1 MKKVIVMRSLQRL
14 GTATCLASVFAFMP
28 IAAHA
33 GIFDDNQARQAI
45 LDLRKQLEQ
54 INEAQRVKQ
63 AELNA
68 QMTEELTQ
76 LRRNMLELNNQLEAM
91 RGELAR
97 MQGVEEQLVRDVADM
112 QRRQKDASQG
122 VEDRLRKV
130 EPQKIM
136 LEGQE
141 VLVDPEEKR
150 LYDSSL
156 SLLRSGDFTGA
167 VVSLLTFQ
175 RRYPVSP
182 YTDTVRFW
190 LGNAYYGKREY
201 KEAIASFRGLVT
213 AAPNHT
219 RSPEAL
225 LSIANCQA
233 EMKDI
238 KTARR
243 TIEELLKAYPN
254 SEAAQAGKERLAT
267 LK

>member
-1 MKKVIVMRSLQRL
+1 MRSIQRL
-14 GTATCLASVFAFMP
+14 GAAVCVTAAFLMPVAS
-28 IAAHA
+28 HA

-54 INEAQRVKQ
+54 ISEAQRVKQ

-68 QMTEELTQ
+68 QMNEELAQ
-76 LRRNMLELNNQLEAM
+76 LRRSVLELSNQLEAM
-91 RGELAR
+91 RADMAR
-97 MQGVEEQLVRDVADM
+97 MQGVEEQLVRDVSEL
-112 QRRQKDASQG
+112 QRRQKDTSQG
-122 VEDRLRKV
+122 VDDRLRRV
-130 EPQKIM
+130 EPQKVMI
-136 LEGQE
+136 EGQE
-141 VLVDPEEKR
+141 VAVDPDEKR
-150 LYDSSL
+150 LYDSAL
-156 SLLRSGDFTGA
+156 SQLRSGDFTGS

-190 LGNAYYGKREY
+190 LGNAHYGKREY
-201 KEAIASFRGLVT
+201 KEAIASFRGLVV
-213 AAPNHT
+213 AAPTHSRT
-219 RSPEAL
+219 PEAL

-238 KTARR
+238 KAARR
-243 TIEELLKAYPN
+243 TIDELLKGYPA

>member
-1 MKKVIVMRSLQRL
+1 MA
-14 GTATCLASVFAFMP
+14 TALLVPFAS
-28 IAAHA
+28 HA

-97 MQGVEEQLVRDVADM
+97 MQGVEEQLLRDVSDM
-112 QRRQKDASQG
+112 QRRQKDNAQG
-122 VEDRLRKV
+122 VSDPQRRAELQKV
-130 EPQKIM
+130 M

-175 RRYPVSP
+175 RRHPVSP

-190 LGNAYYGKREY
+190 LGNAHYGKREY

-213 AAPNHT
+213 AAPTHS
-219 RSPEAL
+219 RAPEAL

-233 EMKDI
+233 EMKDT

>member
-1 MKKVIVMRSLQRL
+1 MRSPLQRFCAAAGL
-14 GTATCLASVFAFMP
+14 ATALLLPAG
-28 IAAHA
+28 AHA
-33 GIFDDNQARQAI
+33 GLFDDNQARQAI

-54 INEAQRVKQ
+54 INEAQRLKQ

-68 QMTEELTQ
+68 QMTEELSQ
-76 LRRNMLELNNQLEAM
+76 LRRSLLELNNQLDAM
-91 RGELAR
+91 CADLAR
-97 MQGVEEQLVRDVADM
+97 RQGTEEQLMRDVAEL
-112 QRRQKDASQG
+112 QRRQKDVTQG
-122 VEDRLRKV
+122 VDDRLRRF
-130 EPQKIM
+130 EPQKVM

-141 VLVDPEEKR
+141 VAVDPEEKR
-150 LYDSSL
+150 LYDSAL
-156 SLLRSGDFTGA
+156 NLLRSGDFTGA

-190 LGNAYYGKREY
+190 LGNAHYGKREY

-213 AAPNHT
+213 AAPNHS

-238 KTARR
+238 KAARR
-243 TIEELLKAYPN
+243 TVEELLKAYPN

>member
-1 MKKVIVMRSLQRL
+1 MRSSLQRL
-14 GTATCLASVFAFMP
+14 GAVACVATALFAPFAS
-28 IAAHA
+28 HA

-91 RGELAR
+91 RGEFAR
-97 MQGVEEQLVRDVADM
+97 MQGVEEQLLRDVSDM
-112 QRRQKDASQG
+112 QRRLKDNAQG
-122 VEDRLRKV
+122 VSDPQRRAELQKV
-130 EPQKIM
+130 M

-141 VLVDPEEKR
+141 VSVDPEEKR

-175 RRYPVSP
+175 RRHPVSP

-190 LGNAYYGKREY
+190 LGNAHYGKREY

-213 AAPNHT
+213 AAPTHS
-219 RSPEAL
+219 RAPEAL

-233 EMKDI
+233 EMKDT

>member
-1 MKKVIVMRSLQRL
+1 MKVIVMRFIQRL
-14 GTATCLASVFAFMP
+14 GAAACLASAFLVP
-28 IAAHA
+28 VAAHA

-54 INEAQRVKQ
+54 INEGQRVKQ

-76 LRRNMLELNNQLEAM
+76 LRRSMLELNNQLEAM
-91 RGELAR
+91 RGDFAR
-97 MQGVEEQLVRDVADM
+97 MQGVEEQLMRDVADL
-112 QRRQKDASQG
+112 QRRQKDTSQG
-122 VEDRLRKV
+122 IDDRLRRM
-130 EPQKIM
+130 EPQKVM

-141 VLVDPEEKR
+141 VAVDPEEKR
-150 LYDSSL
+150 LYDGAL
-156 SLLRSGDFTGA
+156 GQLRSGDFPGA

-190 LGNAYYGKREY
+190 LGNAHYGKREY

-213 AAPNHT
+213 AAPTHT
-219 RSPEAL
+219 RAAEAL
-225 LSIANCQA
+225 LAIANCQA

-243 TIEELLKAYPN
+243 TVEELIRSYPN